1 MSARGLGVS
10 LVVLGAL
17 SWAAACQFE
26 PDLSR
31 FEPCAEDGTCAAG
44 YTCLEEQRLCLPD
57 CGARGPCAPEPPEA
71 STDAGVGDAGPGDGG
86 STDAGLADG
95 GVDAGEPLSLVTLG
109 LPPATE
115 TQPYAETLRA
125 RGGQPPY
132 TFRATEALP
141 QGFTLDA
148 GVLSGTPLTAGT
160 LRVAVEVRDESSPAA
175 SVSTVYDLRVRPLL
189 RLAGP
194 GTLVNGYLNNAY
206 AEQISATG
214 GAPPYTFTSEAGSQI
229 PPGLR
234 LGADGGV
241 TGTPNDSGAYTLRV
255 RVTDSDPQPQTASG
269 ELDVSISSPPLLLE
283 WATQDV
289 PQARVGTPYYYVLKV
304 AGASSVTWELKAG
317 STPLGIGFDAQTG
330 ALVGAANQT
339 GSYGFTISA
348 TSGLS
353 SINRTFT
360 LKVH

>member
-1 MSARGLGVS
+1 MSTRGLGVS
-10 LVVLGAL
+10 LVVLGTL
-17 SWAAACQFE
+17 SWAAACQFD

-44 YTCLEEQRLCLPD
+44 YTCLEPRRLCLPD
-57 CGARGPCAPEPPEA
+57 CGAQGPCAPELPDA
-71 STDAGVGDAGPGDGG
+71 ATDGGGVDAGPGDGG
-86 STDAGLADG
+86 PTDAGLHDG

-115 TQPYAETLRA
+115 TRQYAETLQA
-125 RGGQPPY
+125 RGGKPPY
-132 TFRATEALP
+132 LFRATEALP
-141 QGFTLDA
+141 QGFMLDD
-148 GVLSGTPLTAGT
+148 GVLSGKPTTAGT
-160 LRVAVEVRDESSPAA
+160 FRVAVEVRDQSSPAA
-175 SVSTVYDLRVRPLL
+175 SVSRAYDLRVRPLL

-214 GAPPYTFTSEAGSQI
+214 GTPPYTFTSEAGGQL

-234 LGADGGV
+234 LGTEGGV

-255 RVTDSDPQPQTASG
+255 RVTDSDPQPQTVSG

-289 PQARVGTPYYYVLKV
+289 PEARLGTPYHYVLKV
-304 AGASSVTWELKAG
+304 AGASSVTWKLEAG
-317 STPLGIGFDAQTG
+317 NTPPGIGFDAQKGVLEG
-330 ALVGAANQT
+330 APHQT

-353 SINRTFT
+353 EINRTFT
-360 LKVH
+360 IMVH